1 MFYGE
6 APGYEIVPFA
16 QFTSAYFQ
24 DMLAMHAQAEAQNYQ
39 GDKLDDL
46 SGHMKRITNVEEVD
60 SWLSDH
66 SVMDLHPDETSADAY
81 NEWSLL
87 RMIVVLMTREYNFV
101 TYYSELD
108 KDDGHHG
115 LQYAPLLWERK

>member
-101 TYYSELD
+101 TYYSELY
-108 KDDGHHG
+108 KDDGRHG
-115 LQYAPLLWERK
+115 LQYQALLWERK